1 MRLLL
6 DAHISPT
13 VAPRL
18 RHDGIDTLSLRD
30 WLDGRCRDASDEV
43 ILTEALADERV
54 LVTFD
59 LRTIPRLLKEWAESG
74 QQHAGIILVDERTV
88 RQQDVGGLRRGLRR
102 LVEQESGVT
111 WIDRVV
117 YLQAVTRG

>member
-6 DAHISPT
+6 DAHISPA
-13 VAPRL
+13 VAQGL
-18 RHDGIDTLSLRD
+18 QHDGIDALSLRD
-30 WLDGRCRDASDEV
+30 WLDGRHRDASDEV
-43 ILTEALADERV
+43 ILTAAVADERV

-59 LRTIPRLLKEWAESG
+59 LRTIPTLLKEWAETG
-74 QQHAGIILVDERTV
+74 QQHAGVILVDERTV
-88 RQQDVGGLRRGLRR
+88 RQQDVGGLRRALRR

-117 YLQAVTRG
+117 YRQSVRR